1 MDMASSTTRN
11 LDLKLIKDSGKKISE
26 TVKELNTM
34 KREKRYTKA
43 FTGAARRVVK
53 ALCISSTMRNLNWLQ
68 YFTRV
73 NGKTISTMGLESN
86 MTKRE
91 SSKI

>member
-1 MDMASSTTRN
+1 MDMASSTMRN